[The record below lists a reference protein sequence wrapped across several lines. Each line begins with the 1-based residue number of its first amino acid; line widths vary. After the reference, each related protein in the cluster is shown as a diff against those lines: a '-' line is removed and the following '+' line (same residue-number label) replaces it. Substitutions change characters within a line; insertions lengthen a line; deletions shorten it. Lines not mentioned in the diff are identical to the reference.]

1 MFFLQKYE
9 IISKRK
15 GEKMKKRLKKAV
27 SITALVIFIIFLVLV
42 LSERGDYYVNSGEKV
57 NIEEIISGGITESE
71 YIILREQTGLFKSAV
86 IDILKKEDGAEE
98 LLEFQKQNFSKY
110 TVDCRYMFFPVTKA
124 EELKDGNGKNVF

>member
-1 MFFLQKYE
+1 LFFLQKYE

>member
-1 MFFLQKYE
+1 
-9 IISKRK
+9 
-15 GEKMKKRLKKAV
+15 MKKRLKKAV